1 MTINNEF
8 TIYLEW
14 PRVTP
19 RDLYLLWTTV
29 QLKRRW
35 PLTIERTI
43 NIYMTMYVLGVSV
56 CYFNECITPIHQW
69 SNNILHTMNKLLC
82 TLYSMYDVHCTA
94 YNVCCT
100 LYNAQCTMYSFHYT
114 SRYANEYM
122 CPYTMLCN
130 NNSSS
135 MSPFETQTISQHCYW
150 ITRIIYCAD
159 NTSYIYIYLANCNN
173 MLLIQ
178 LTVIVWWPWTHLC
191 PYIIRYKV
199 HTPRTK
205 LSVTPCIF

>member
-1 MTINNEF
+1 
-8 TIYLEW
+8 
-14 PRVTP
+14 
-19 RDLYLLWTTV
+19 
-29 QLKRRW
+29 
-35 PLTIERTI
+35 
-43 NIYMTMYVLGVSV
+43 
-56 CYFNECITPIHQW
+56 
-69 SNNILHTMNKLLC
+69 MNKLLC

-94 YNVCCT
+94 YNVRCT
-100 LYNAQCTMYSFHYT
+100 LCNVQCPMYSFHYT

-122 CPYTMLCN
+122 CPYTMPWN
-130 NNSSS
+130 NNCSS

-191 PYIIRYKV
+191 PYIIRYNV
-199 HTPRTK
+199 RGTVRTK
-205 LSVTPCIF
+205 LSVTLAYVNIYYSIQCTTYSVRFTYVYSVRLRMYTVYVYVRTYTVYVLLNYHL